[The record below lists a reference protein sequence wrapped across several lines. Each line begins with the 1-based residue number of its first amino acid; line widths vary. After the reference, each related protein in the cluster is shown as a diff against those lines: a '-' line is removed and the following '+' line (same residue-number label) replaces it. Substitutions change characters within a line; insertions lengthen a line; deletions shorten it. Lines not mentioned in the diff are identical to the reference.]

1 MTNAQSKMSKNTNKL
16 TNTNK
21 SEINEETIIN
31 EISNTINN
39 KINYESK
46 DFQGE
51 KPEAYR
57 KQGEYG
63 PKKFIKP

>member
-1 MTNAQSKMSKNTNKL
+1 MTNAQSKISQNTNNS
-16 TNTNK
+16 TDTNK
-21 SEINEETIIN
+21 IVINEETIIN

-39 KINYESK
+39 KKNYDSRE
-46 DFQGE
+46 FQGE
-51 KPEAYR
+51 KIEGFR

>member
-1 MTNAQSKMSKNTNKL
+1 MTNAQSKISQNTNNS
-16 TNTNK
+16 TDTNK
-21 SEINEETIIN
+21 IVINEETIIN

-39 KINYESK
+39 KTNYDSRE
-46 DFQGE
+46 FQGE
-51 KPEAYR
+51 KIEGFR

>member
-1 MTNAQSKMSKNTNKL
+1 MTNAQSKISQNTNNS

-21 SEINEETIIN
+21 SVINEETIIN

-39 KINYESK
+39 KTNYDSRE
-46 DFQGE
+46 FQGE
-51 KPEAYR
+51 KIEGFR